1 MTAKKMIFVIPAKD
15 SVPVRKPDGK
25 HIAKMGEEVARS
37 SFWVRRI
44 KDGDV
49 LDGAE
54 AQKRKTK
61 LEAAAKKASADTKTK
76 GE

>member
-1 MTAKKMIFVIPAKD
+1 MTDKKMIFVIAAKD
-15 SVPVRKPDGK
+15 SVPVRKPNGK
-25 HIAKMGEEVARS
+25 YLAKMGEEVARS
-37 SFWVRRI
+37 TFWVRRI

-49 LDGAE
+49 IDGEA

-61 LEAAAKKASADTKTK
+61 LAADAKKAKADSETK